1 MNRVLLEL
9 QALDTQTLSLARA
22 RKALDDGSRA
32 RSERDEMARLL
43 EAARAEAKGVAQTRR
58 AKEGESEAI
67 DAKMTRQKARL
78 ASSSSAGDV
87 AALERDLVGLS
98 HARGELDEAILQLMD
113 ESEGLDKKTKSL
125 ETELSAREEEAER
138 VEKEFARRSAE
149 LDGQIAQKR
158 AARPAISEKLTPAE
172 SEKYSAAFKKF
183 NGLGVS
189 EAINGACSAC
199 GTSLSRDFLR
209 DAVREAFP
217 QCESCGRLIFVAA
230 SLHP

>member
-9 QALDTQTLSLARA
+9 QGLDTQILSLARA
-22 RKALDDGSRA
+22 RKALDDGTRA
-32 RSERDEMARLL
+32 RSERDATAQLL
-43 EAARAEAKGVAQTRR
+43 ETARAEAKSVAQTRR

-78 ASSSSAGDV
+78 ESSSSAGDV

-98 HARGELDEAILQLMD
+98 HARGELDEAILELMD
-113 ESEGLDKKTKSL
+113 ESEGVDKKIKAL
-125 ETELSAREEEAER
+125 ETELRAREGEAEHID
-138 VEKEFARRSAE
+138 KEFARRTAE

-158 AARPAISEKLTPAE
+158 AARPAIAGKLTPAE
-172 SEKYSAAFKKF
+172 SEKYEAAFKKF

-189 EAINGACSAC
+189 EAISGACSAC

-217 QCESCGRLIFVAA
+217 QCESCGRLIFVAG
-230 SLHP
+230 